1 MCIDRIESLDVAH
14 IADTLNIFLRRYFL
28 SYLLH
33 CGAFAT
39 EYIIWKFNILFSFS
53 GDFNIPLN
61 YKNSTKAS
69 VFWCTKKAVF
79 QLMRE
84 RRPIPPWQLYP
95 AMLWSKLLCNSVV
108 VV

>member
-1 MCIDRIESLDVAH
+1 MCIDGIESLDVAH

-39 EYIIWKFNILFSFS
+39 ECIIWKFNILFSFS
-53 GDFNIPLN
+53 GDFSIPVN
-61 YKNSTKAS
+61 YMNVTKAS
-69 VFWCTKKAVF
+69 VFWCTKEAVF

-84 RRPIPPWQLYP
+84 RRPPAFQIYP
-95 AMLWSKLLCNSVV
+95 AMLWSKLLCNSIVIV
-108 VV
+108 